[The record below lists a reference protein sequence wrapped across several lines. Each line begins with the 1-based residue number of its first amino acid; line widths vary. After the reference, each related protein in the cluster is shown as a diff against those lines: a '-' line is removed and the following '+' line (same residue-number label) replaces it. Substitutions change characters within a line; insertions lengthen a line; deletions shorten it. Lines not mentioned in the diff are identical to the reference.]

1 MYTGIYTM
9 ESSLAR
15 ALYEVIVGV
24 EMKEIKPE
32 EGEQIKKVPSCDD
45 LKKMAININ
54 MIKE

>member
-1 MYTGIYTM
+1 MGIYTM
-9 ESSLAR
+9 ESTLAT

-24 EMKEIKPE
+24 EMKEIKPDE
-32 EGEQIKKVPSCDD
+32 EEQIKKVPSCDD

>member
-1 MYTGIYTM
+1 MGIYTV
-9 ESSLAR
+9 EPSLAR

-24 EMKEIKPE
+24 EMKEIKLE
-32 EGEQIKKVPSCDD
+32 EVEQIKKVPSCDD

>member
-1 MYTGIYTM
+1 MYMGIYTM
-9 ESSLAR
+9 EPTLAT

-24 EMKEIKPE
+24 EMKEIKPD
-32 EGEQIKKVPSCDD
+32 EGVQIKKVPSCDD